1 MTATIL
7 AVSGSPSA
15 GGGGPRY
22 RHHVP
27 ASRFPVRPFRF
38 GVQLN
43 APGTATQWREIARR
57 IEGLGYATATMPDHF
72 TEQLAPMPA
81 LQAILDATTT
91 LRAGALVFD
100 NDYKHPAI
108 LAKELATMDVL
119 SDGRVEIGL
128 GAGWMRTDYDQ
139 LGLPYDRAGVRVD
152 RFVEALAV
160 IRGVMGPGHFSFSG
174 DHYQIS
180 DYDGRPKPV
189 QAPCPPI
196 LIGGGGPRVLS
207 IAAREADI
215 VGINGTLSTG
225 EFGAE
230 AFATMTLGA
239 VTDKVAIVA
248 DAAGERIGDIE
259 LNIRTF
265 FNKVTDDRASA
276 VERVARAVGVD
287 ESMLDDS
294 PFALI
299 GSTSGIVEDL
309 LALREQFGFSY
320 VIVGANEIET
330 FAPVVAQLSG
340 H

>member
-1 MTATIL
+1 M
-7 AVSGSPSA
+7 SP
-15 GGGGPRY
+15 
-22 RHHVP
+22 
-27 ASRFPVRPFRF
+27 SRFPIRPFRF

-43 APGTATQWREIARR
+43 APTDATQWRETARR
-57 IEGLGYATATMPDHF
+57 VEALGYATATMPDHF
-72 TEQLAPMPA
+72 TDQFAPMPA

-152 RFVEALAV
+152 RFVEGLAV
-160 IRGVMGPGHFSFSG
+160 IRGAMAPGPFSFWG
-174 DHYQIS
+174 EHYEIS
-180 DYDGRPKPV
+180 DYDGLPKPV

-196 LIGGGGPRVLS
+196 LIGGGGPRVLR

-215 VGINGTLSTG
+215 VGINGTLSAG
-225 EFGAE
+225 EFGDA
-230 AFATMTLGA
+230 AFATMTLEA
-239 VTDKVAIVA
+239 VIDKVDVVA
-248 DAAGERIGDIE
+248 DAAVDRIEDIE

-265 FNKVTDDRASA
+265 FNKVTDDRSA
-276 VERVARAVGVD
+276 AVDRIARAVGVD
-287 ESMLDDS
+287 ETMLATS

-299 GSTSGIVEDL
+299 GSHSAIVEDL
-309 LALREQFGFSY
+309 LALRERFGFSY
-320 VIVGANEIET
+320 VIVGANDIDS
-330 FAPVVAQLSG
+330 FAPVVAQLAG